1 MESTGSEL
9 SIVIGKLSMNQT
21 VKRPWGEYRVVSD
34 SIHKEDTFPFGIT
47 HIKTKI
53 LTVSPKSRLSMQRH
67 SKRSEVWTVLR
78 GTAVLETWHEDI
90 ETLSLRILR
99 EGDVVTIRQFEWHRL
114 CNKMDDA
121 LTIIEVQYGSECIES
136 DIRRIG
142 I

>member
-1 MESTGSEL
+1 
-9 SIVIGKLSMNQT
+9 MNEA

-34 SIHKEDTFPFGIT
+34 SHHKEDTFPFGIT

-53 LTVSPKSRLSMQRH
+53 LIVSPKSRLSMQRH

-90 ETLSLRILR
+90 ETLSSRIIR
-99 EGDVVTIRQFEWHRL
+99 EGEAVTIKRSEWHRL
-114 CNKMDDA
+114 CNQMIDP

-136 DIRRIG
+136 DIERID